1 MSSTQGSIETQEAIE
16 HFAEALHQRIG
27 ADRYRLWFTHGVQ
40 FDLEVGDSPDD
51 GEPTVFVIIR
61 TSGPFAAQ
69 RMGNS
74 FATELRA
81 AAMIACGERARYRID
96 VEEAEQPTP
105 KKRTRAAKVAAEK
118 KATTKQKSTRGRA
131 AASRSTTKTA
141 RAAGRSSSGRSSSG
155 RRGSANSLASLL
167 AQSNAAG
174 NGAASNGKGGR
185 KRSRGRVE
193 HDPVAAA
200 ELPGDDDEHEE
211 DYYDEDEFESDEQP
225 VRAKSRG
232 GAKKSAQPSAAL
244 PPLPDSQ
251 PTGGRTLDSF
261 ITGPCNEFAFSA
273 AMMAVATPSVATPLF
288 LHGPTGTG
296 KSHLLAAL
304 ANEFRTRRRMR
315 RVVLLTAEQFT
326 NDFVVSVGSTGL
338 PAFRKRYRDVDALL
352 IDDVHF
358 LAAKTATLREALY
371 TVETLASAGKP
382 LVFSANLPPSD
393 IRGLTGEVAGRM
405 SSGLVCPLAALDQQT
420 RFQLLQRMV
429 ATRCVLGCDN
439 ALLEE
444 VSELI
449 GGDARAAGGIA
460 NLIGMLQ
467 RMFRREPTI
476 DEIRRY
482 GGDLLRSTQV
492 APTLRSIEKAVC
504 ETFGLEG
511 DGLRSKAQT
520 RRVSEPRTLAM
531 YLARQ
536 HTGSAFTEIAKHF
549 GRRSHSNAISAIS
562 KVENWLASGKP
573 IGAGDGAMSAQDA
586 IARVES
592 RLRVG

>member
-16 HFAEALHQRIG
+16 RFAEALHQRIG
-27 ADRYRLWFTHGVQ
+27 ADRYRLWFTHGVG
-40 FDLEVGDSPDD
+40 FDLEVGESPDD
-51 GEPTVFVIIR
+51 GKPTVVVVIR

-96 VEEAEQPTP
+96 VEEAAQPAP

-118 KATTKQKSTRGRA
+118 KATAKSGGRRSTTRASGGRA
-131 AASRSTTKTA
+131 AS
-141 RAAGRSSSGRSSSG
+141 GRSSSGRASGG

-167 AQSNAAG
+167 AQSTATG
-174 NGAASNGKGGR
+174 DDSSGASRGGR
-185 KRSRGRVE
+185 GRSRGRVE
-193 HDPVAAA
+193 HDPIAAS
-200 ELPGDDDEHEE
+200 ELPEEDEFDDDELDEE
-211 DYYDEDEFESDEQP
+211 DVAESKP
-225 VRAKSRG
+225 RSSKS
-232 GAKKSAQPSAAL
+232 KL
-244 PPLPDSQ
+244 PPLPESQ
-251 PTGGRTLDSF
+251 PTGGRTLESF

-338 PAFRKRYRDVDALL
+338 PAFRRRYRDVDALL

-405 SSGLVCPLAALDQQT
+405 ASGLVCPLAALDQQT

-482 GGDLLRSTQV
+482 GGDLLRSTRG

-562 KVENWLASGKP
+562 KVENWLSSGKP

>member
-1 MSSTQGSIETQEAIE
+1 MREVCATGMSSTQGSIETQEAIE
-16 HFAEALHQRIG
+16 RFAEALHQRIG
-27 ADRYRLWFTHGVQ
+27 ADRYRLWFTHGVG

-51 GEPTVFVIIR
+51 GKPTVVVVIR

-96 VEEAEQPTP
+96 VEEAEQPAP

-118 KATTKQKSTRGRA
+118 KATTKSGGR
-131 AASRSTTKTA
+131 RSTARQTSA
-141 RAAGRSSSGRSSSG
+141 RATAGRQSGGRSSTG

-167 AQSNAAG
+167 AQSTATG
-174 NGAASNGKGGR
+174 SEKPGGSRGGKG
-185 KRSRGRVE
+185 RSRGRVE
-193 HDPVAAA
+193 HDPIAAS
-200 ELPGDDDEHEE
+200 ELPADERFDDEEL
-211 DYYDEDEFESDEQP
+211 EDEEVAVSTP
-225 VRAKSRG
+225 RSSKS
-232 GAKKSAQPSAAL
+232 KL
-244 PPLPDSQ
+244 PPLPESQ

-338 PAFRKRYRDVDALL
+338 PAFRRRYRDVDALL

-405 SSGLVCPLAALDQQT
+405 ASGLVCPLAALDQET
-420 RFQLLQRMV
+420 RFKLLQRMV

-439 ALLEE
+439 TLLEE

-511 DGLRSKAQT
+511 DGLRGKAQT

-562 KVENWLASGKP
+562 KVETWLSSGKP

>member
-16 HFAEALHQRIG
+16 RFAEALHQRIG
-27 ADRYRLWFTHGVQ
+27 ADRYRLWFTHGVG
-40 FDLEVGDSPDD
+40 FDLEVGESPDD
-51 GEPTVFVIIR
+51 GKPTVVVVIR

-81 AAMIACGERARYRID
+81 AAMIACGERSRYRID
-96 VEEAEQPTP
+96 VEEAEQPAP
-105 KKRTRAAKVAAEK
+105 KKRTRAAKVAAEE
-118 KATTKQKSTRGRA
+118 KASTKSSGGRRSTARQTSGRA
-131 AASRSTTKTA
+131 STGRAST
-141 RAAGRSSSGRSSSG
+141 GRSSGG
-155 RRGSANSLASLL
+155 RRGSANSLANLL
-167 AQSNAAG
+167 AQSTATG
-174 NGAASNGKGGR
+174 DDRSGGSRGGR
-185 KRSRGRVE
+185 GRSRGRVE
-193 HDPVAAA
+193 HDPIAAS
-200 ELPGDDDEHEE
+200 ELPEGDQFDDEEMDDEE
-211 DYYDEDEFESDEQP
+211 VVVSTP
-225 VRAKSRG
+225 RASKS
-232 GAKKSAQPSAAL
+232 KL
-244 PPLPDSQ
+244 PPLPESQ
-251 PTGGRTLDSF
+251 PTGGRTLESF

-338 PAFRKRYRDVDALL
+338 PAFRRRYRDVDALL

-405 SSGLVCPLAALDQQT
+405 ASGLVCPLAAIDQQT

-549 GRRSHSNAISAIS
+549 NRRSHSNAISAIT
-562 KVENWLASGKP
+562 KVETWLSSGKP

>member
-16 HFAEALHQRIG
+16 RFAEALHQRIG
-27 ADRYRLWFTHGVQ
+27 ADRYRLWFTHGVR
-40 FDLEVGDSPDD
+40 FDLEVGESPDD
-51 GEPTVFVIIR
+51 GKPTVVVVIR

-96 VEEAEQPTP
+96 VEEAEQPAP

-118 KATTKQKSTRGRA
+118 KATAKSGGRRSTARQASGRA
-131 AASRSTTKTA
+131 
-141 RAAGRSSSGRSSSG
+141 SSGRQSRG

-167 AQSNAAG
+167 AQSTATG
-174 NGAASNGKGGR
+174 DDSSGASRGGR
-185 KRSRGRVE
+185 GRSRGRVE
-193 HDPVAAA
+193 HDPIAAS
-200 ELPGDDDEHEE
+200 ELPEEDEFDDDEL
-211 DYYDEDEFESDEQP
+211 DEDDLEESKP
-225 VRAKSRG
+225 RSSKS
-232 GAKKSAQPSAAL
+232 KL
-244 PPLPDSQ
+244 PPLPESQ
-251 PTGGRTLDSF
+251 PTGGRTLESF

-326 NDFVVSVGSTGL
+326 NDFVVSVVSSCL
-338 PAFRKRYRDVDALL
+338 HALLRSYRDVDELL

-405 SSGLVCPLAALDQQT
+405 ASGLVCPLAALDQQT

-482 GGDLLRSTQV
+482 GGDLLRSTRV

-562 KVENWLASGKP
+562 KVENWLSSGKP

>member
-16 HFAEALHQRIG
+16 RFAEALHQRIG
-27 ADRYRLWFTHGVQ
+27 ADRYRLWFTHGVG
-40 FDLEVGDSPDD
+40 FDLEVGESPDD
-51 GEPTVFVIIR
+51 GKPTVVVVIR

-96 VEEAEQPTP
+96 VEEAEQPAP
-105 KKRTRAAKVAAEK
+105 KKRTRAAKVAAEE
-118 KATTKQKSTRGRA
+118 KASTKSSGGRRSTARQTSGRA
-131 AASRSTTKTA
+131 
-141 RAAGRSSSGRSSSG
+141 SSGRASSGRPSAG

-167 AQSNAAG
+167 AQSTATG
-174 NGAASNGKGGR
+174 DDKSGGSRGGR
-185 KRSRGRVE
+185 GRSRGRVE
-193 HDPVAAA
+193 HDPIAAS
-200 ELPGDDDEHEE
+200 ELPEGDQFDDEEMDDEE
-211 DYYDEDEFESDEQP
+211 VVVSTP
-225 VRAKSRG
+225 RSSKS
-232 GAKKSAQPSAAL
+232 KL
-244 PPLPDSQ
+244 PPLPESQ
-251 PTGGRTLDSF
+251 PTGGRTLESF

-338 PAFRKRYRDVDALL
+338 PAFRRRYRDVDALL

-405 SSGLVCPLAALDQQT
+405 ASGLVCPLAAIDQQT

-549 GRRSHSNAISAIS
+549 NRRSHSNAISAIT
-562 KVENWLASGKP
+562 KVETWLSSGKP

>member
-16 HFAEALHQRIG
+16 RFAEALHQRIG
-27 ADRYRLWFTHGVQ
+27 ADRYRLWFTHGVG
-40 FDLEVGDSPDD
+40 FDLEVGESPDD
-51 GEPTVFVIIR
+51 GKPTVVVVIR

-96 VEEAEQPTP
+96 VEEAAQPAP

-118 KATTKQKSTRGRA
+118 KATAKSGGRRSTTRASGGRA
-131 AASRSTTKTA
+131 AS
-141 RAAGRSSSGRSSSG
+141 GRSSSGRASGG

-167 AQSNAAG
+167 AQSTATG
-174 NGAASNGKGGR
+174 DDSSGASRGGR
-185 KRSRGRVE
+185 GRSRGRVE
-193 HDPVAAA
+193 HDPIAAS
-200 ELPGDDDEHEE
+200 ELPEEDEFDDDELDEE
-211 DYYDEDEFESDEQP
+211 DVAESKP
-225 VRAKSRG
+225 RSSKS
-232 GAKKSAQPSAAL
+232 KL
-244 PPLPDSQ
+244 PPLPESQ
-251 PTGGRTLDSF
+251 PTGGRTLESF

-338 PAFRKRYRDVDALL
+338 PAFRRRYRDVDALL

-405 SSGLVCPLAALDQQT
+405 ASGLVCPLAALDQQT

-482 GGDLLRSTQV
+482 GGDLLRSTRV

-562 KVENWLASGKP
+562 KVENWLSSGKP